1 MIEERRARC
10 RLLLSPTCC
19 NSCCCPYNTPLT
31 LFLLVSRGRYS
42 GGEGERLLILQQA
55 ARLGADYVDVELKVA
70 GSFFVA
76 CMGPDGPSIKAGR

>member
-1 MIEERRARC
+1 M
-10 RLLLSPTCC
+10 CC
-19 NSCCCPYNTPLT
+19 TACCIPCKTPLT
-31 LFLLVSRGRYS
+31 LFLLVFRGKFS

-76 CMGPDGPSIKAGR
+76 CMGPGGPSIKAGR